1 MYAMQIVGNIR
12 SLHAHTS
19 LNLRWLSCTKKRKT
33 EPREPEQ
40 VGEAVEAVEDALG
53 GGKVQPSFEGEAGE
67 GGTDPVAEERDGL
80 AHAQ

>member
-1 MYAMQIVGNIR
+1 MQCK
-12 SLHAHTS
+12 SLVISEVYTHTS

-33 EPREPEQ
+33 EPRESEQ

-53 GGKVQPSFEGEAGE
+53 GGKVQPSFEGEAGGE